1 MYLQVKNILQKTIYH
16 ISKQALPSCLGLR
29 PKREWLKFNYFF
41 YKKNYFNIFL
51 NKKYILKNH

>member
-29 PKREWLKFNYFF
+29 PKREWLKFNFFF
-41 YKKNYFNIFL
+41 YKKIILIYF
-51 NKKYILKNH
+51 